1 MKKTYSLLAFC
12 FVLILA
18 SCSSKPESL
27 IIGKWQ
33 EIGSTNT
40 LEFFQDGT
48 VKITGTTGL
57 AKKSGTGTYKFIDG
71 SRLKFEGALVMEV
84 KILISSEKLTL
95 TDPEGKVWTYQKI
108 KWFA

>member
-1 MKKTYSLLAFC
+1 MKTTYSFLAFC

-33 EIGSTNT
+33 EIGSANT
-40 LEFFQDGT
+40 IEFFQDGT

-57 AKKSGTGTYKFIDG
+57 GKKSSSGTYKFLDEG
-71 SRLKFEGALVMEV
+71 RLKLEGGLGIEV
-84 KILISSEKLTL
+84 RILISNEELTI
-95 TDPEGKVWTYQKI
+95 TDPEGKLWKYRKV
-108 KWFA
+108 KWFD